1 MTTRLLWGW
10 IALLLLAGCGGDGDA
25 ARTPE
30 SDAVQNRTT
39 TGEAV
44 RTETTPAAPDL
55 AGRYTFT
62 SKRSE
67 ADITLTRLAADRY
80 RVQGE
85 SYYGIDRES
94 GPNIGEI
101 DMEVVGTGGRYEGA
115 SANGAYR
122 IVITPTSDGIEVSEE
137 GECPDCGM
145 NVIFA
150 HRYTRKQ

>member
-10 IALLLLAGCGGDGDA
+10 IALLLLAGCGGDA

-30 SDAVQNRTT
+30 ADAVQGRTA

-44 RTETTPAAPDL
+44 RTETPAAAPDL
-55 AGRYTFT
+55 AGRYTFA

-67 ADITLTRLAADRY
+67 ADITLTRMAADRY

-101 DMEVVGTGGRYEGA
+101 DMEVVGKGARYEGA
-115 SANGAYR
+115 SADGAYR
-122 IVITPTSDGIEVSEE
+122 IVITPTSDGLEVSEE

-145 NVIFA
+145 NVTFA
-150 HRYTRKQ
+150 HRYIRKH